1 MNKNISYERTYII
14 PIPKK
19 TISSNKNDTFSNN
32 YSLNS
37 QIIDPFKSSPPN
49 EFMKKLKSRM
59 DKY

>member
-1 MNKNISYERTYII
+1 MNKNISYEKTKII
-14 PIPKK
+14 PIPKNPP
-19 TISSNKNDTFSNN
+19 SLNKNDTFSNN

-49 EFMKKLKSRM
+49 EFMKKLKNRM

>member
-1 MNKNISYERTYII
+1 MNKNISYERTNII

-19 TISSNKNDTFSNN
+19 PPSSNKNDTFSNN

>member
-1 MNKNISYERTYII
+1 MNKNISYERTNII
-14 PIPKK
+14 PILKK
-19 TISSNKNDTFSNN
+19 PSSSIKNDTFSNN

-49 EFMKKLKSRM
+49 EFMKKLKNRM

>member
-1 MNKNISYERTYII
+1 MNKNISYERTKII

-19 TISSNKNDTFSNN
+19 PHSLNNDTFSNN

-49 EFMKKLKSRM
+49 EFMKKLKNRM